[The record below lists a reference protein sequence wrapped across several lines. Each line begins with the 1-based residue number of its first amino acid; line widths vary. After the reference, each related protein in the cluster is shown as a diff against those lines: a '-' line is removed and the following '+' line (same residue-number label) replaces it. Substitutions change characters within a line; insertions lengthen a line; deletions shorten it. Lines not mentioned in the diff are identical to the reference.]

1 VCVSELTKPYPEDRF
16 AEKKMSP
23 KFIAKY
29 DKTSFWN
36 ALKDKSGS

>member
-16 AEKKMSP
+16 AEKMSP